1 MLWYNRRMRIWPAAV
16 LLALLAAQLPAQDP
30 QLSATDQT
38 GNFYSVLNLFTGT
51 HEYVQIRKLDPSGG
65 GLWTQVRDPGVD
77 QRAAALATDPAGGL
91 MVASVMK
98 EKNRRVMVLFHY
110 TADGQYDWQRVFS
123 DTLDDSPSATATDR
137 DGDYYVGG
145 SARKGARTVSR
156 LWKYDPQGNLLW
168 MREYDNMS
176 GNTYARQLQV
186 DLTGNA
192 SVGIESVQ
200 SQTATSG
207 QYSLVTVTYD
217 PNGNQVSVR

>member
-1 MLWYNRRMRIWPAAV
+1 MRAWSIAV
-16 LLALLAAQLPAQDP
+16 LLAALAAPLPAQDS
-30 QLSATDQT
+30 QLSATDQA

-51 HEYVQIRKLDPSGG
+51 HEYIQIRKLDSSGG
-65 GLWTQVRDPGVD
+65 NLWTQVRDPGAD
-77 QRAAALATDPAGGL
+77 QRAAAMVTDSEGGI

-98 EKNRRVMVLFHY
+98 ERNQRVMVIFHY
-110 TADGQYDWQRVFS
+110 TVSGQYDWQRVFN
-123 DTLDDSPSATATDR
+123 DNIDDIPNAAAADR
-137 DGDYYVGG
+137 EGNYFVAG
-145 SARKGARTVSR
+145 SARKGARTVAR
-156 LWKYDPQGNLLW
+156 LWKYDPNGGLAW

-176 GNTYARQLQV
+176 GNTYTRQLQV

-217 PNGNQVSVR
+217 RNGNQVSLR

>member
-1 MLWYNRRMRIWPAAV
+1 MRTWPAAL
-16 LLALLAAQLPAQDP
+16 LLALLAAPLPAQDP
-30 QLSATDQT
+30 QLSSTDQA

-51 HEYVQIRKLDPSGG
+51 HEYVQIRKLDPGG
-65 GLWTQVRDPGVD
+65 GNLWTQVRDPGVD
-77 QRAAALATDPAGGL
+77 QRAAAMVTDPEGGV

-98 EKNRRVMVLFHY
+98 DKNRRVMVIFHY
-110 TADGQYDWQRVFS
+110 TANGQYDWQRVFS
-123 DTLDDSPSATATDR
+123 DNLDDAPNAAAADR
-137 DGDYYVGG
+137 EGNYFVAG
-145 SARKGARTVSR
+145 SARKGSRTVAR
-156 LWKYDPQGNLLW
+156 LWKYDPNGGLAW

-176 GNTYARQLQV
+176 GNTYTRQLQV

-217 PNGNQVSVR
+217 RNGNQVSVR